1 MKKKVLLFINYFGK
15 ASETFISDEI
25 AFLKTQP
32 DLTVEVLHYGK
43 NILEKK
49 IFGLAMSSSV
59 LSRWKN
65 QLSKLNSKK
74 IKSLRYRNGL
84 NASLPFLIDFFLNN
98 NYDTIYCHFG
108 TNGNLIA
115 QLKELGVIPDSA
127 KLVVRFHGMDMMF
140 SKYPV
145 GYYDLLIKKANN
157 VIAGSNY
164 AINDLTTY
172 GFHRDEII
180 RMPVGIKQ
188 SNAVN
193 DIQDPLLKI
202 FKLISVGRLI
212 EWKGHLDAISIIHL
226 LKSKNI
232 TAHLTIVGSGELEEE
247 LNQLI
252 QEKKLSN
259 DVNLVGELDHSEV
272 FALLKSSH
280 LYLYPGII
288 DQNGRRETQGLAN
301 LEAMAIGLPILASNL
316 GGIPDYVIDGETGFL
331 CEPGNIL
338 QFAQKIE
345 WIIKNYDS
353 DELITIRKNAVK
365 MVKENYLQ
373 EKLNQKLLEILVN

>member
-1 MKKKVLLFINYFGK
+1 MKKKVLVFINYFGK

-25 AFLKTQP
+25 AFLQTQP
-32 DLTVEVLHYGK
+32 DLTVEILHYGK
-43 NILEKK
+43 NIPEKK
-49 IFGLAMSSSV
+49 IFGLGMSSSV
-59 LSRWKN
+59 LSKWKY

-74 IKSLRYRNGL
+74 IQSLRYRNGL
-84 NASLPFLIDFFLNN
+84 NASLPFLIDFFRNK

-108 TNGNLIA
+108 TNGKLIA
-115 QLKELGVIPDSA
+115 QLKELGVIPEST
-127 KLVVRFHGMDMMF
+127 KLVVRFHGLDMMF
-140 SKYPV
+140 VKYPL
-145 GYYDLLIKKANN
+145 GYYNLLIKTANY
-157 VIAGSNY
+157 VLAGSEY
-164 AINDLTTY
+164 AIKDLMKY
-172 GFHRDEII
+172 GFQRDEII

-188 SNAVN
+188 SNAV
-193 DIQDPLLKI
+193 DDVQDPSIEI
-202 FKLISVGRLI
+202 FKIISVGRLI
-212 EWKGHLDAISIIHL
+212 ELKGHREAISTIHQ

-247 LNQLI
+247 LNRLI

-259 DVNLVGELDHSEV
+259 EVTMVRELAHSEV

-301 LEAMAIGLPILASNL
+301 LEAMAVGLPILASNL

-353 DELITIRKNAVK
+353 DEMITIRKNAVK